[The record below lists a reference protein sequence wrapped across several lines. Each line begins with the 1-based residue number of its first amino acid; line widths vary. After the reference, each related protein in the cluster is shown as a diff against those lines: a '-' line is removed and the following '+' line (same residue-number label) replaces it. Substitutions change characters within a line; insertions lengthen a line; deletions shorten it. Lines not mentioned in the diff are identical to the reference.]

1 MFMGEE
7 MKKKKLITEALEKDD
22 KRNACPN
29 CGSNNISYNLA
40 LEEQGRSVG
49 GGCFLSYIIIV
60 FLLFISII
68 GWILLIA
75 MIIEKK
81 KTKSVTYCLCSQC
94 GYSWKLEDE
103 AELKRKKRKKRNK
116 KIVISIII
124 VILVIGAII
133 EFYFMAKYRGW
144 I

>member
-7 MKKKKLITEALEKDD
+7 MKKKKLVTEALEKDD

-49 GGCFLSYIIIV
+49 GGCFLSYIIIQR
-60 FLLFISII
+60 FEKNAIT
-68 GWILLIA
+68 
-75 MIIEKK
+75 MIENFEKK